1 MSDVVAQ
8 KERHRR
14 CLRRVNDRGP
24 TYTEEH
30 RHACEVRYVL
40 AMPDKQARRAYLDG
54 VEKKRGKQAADMLR
68 DDVLKAWKDR
78 S

>member
-1 MSDVVAQ
+1 MLPD
-8 KERHRR
+8 
-14 CLRRVNDRGP
+14 NDPRGP
-24 TYTEEH
+24 TYSERH

-40 AMPDKQARRAYLDG
+40 AMPNKERRRAYLDA
-54 VEKKRGKQAADMLR
+54 VEKLRGKAAAQRLR